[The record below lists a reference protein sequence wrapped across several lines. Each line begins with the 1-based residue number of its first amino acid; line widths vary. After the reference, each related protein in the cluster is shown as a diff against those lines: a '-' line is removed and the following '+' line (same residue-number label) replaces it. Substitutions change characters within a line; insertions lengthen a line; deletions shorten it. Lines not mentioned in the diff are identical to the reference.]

1 MLAVISAASSRGMPS
16 STTLNAPAA
25 STALASARRRSRPPA
40 WLPLCRPCT
49 RWPPIRWKDCG
60 VRPMW
65 AITGMSTRVMAS
77 IVSAIVT
84 PPSSLTAAAPPSFT
98 SRTLLSIAWGTLTWY
113 EPNGRSPTSERAGG
127 PPAGQPGVVHHLV
140 EGHGQRVRH
149 ALDDHA
155 HRVADEDDVD
165 PGLVGQRRE
174 RRVVRGDH
182 DDLVLDRPAVRLA
195 PGEAGDRDLL
205 HVHRT
210 SLLTS
215 DDAHV
220 TDGDAATGKD
230 EGYSS
235 RYDGRSGKARA
246 ASTPRTMALVTTS
259 AVAGASPLS
268 ADGAL
273 A

>member
-98 SRTLLSIAWGTLTWY
+98 SRTLLSIACGTLTWY
-113 EPNGRSPTSERAGG
+113 EPKGRSPTSSA
-127 PPAGQPGVVHHLV
+127 
-140 EGHGQRVRH
+140 RVAPRLASRVWYTASSRVTGSVFGH

-182 DDLVLDRPAVRLA
+182 DDLVLDHPAVRLA

-220 TDGDAATGKD
+220 TDGGAARGTRRGTARGTTGGPGRRARGQHAPD
-230 EGYSS
+230 
-235 RYDGRSGKARA
+235 DGPGHDVGGRRRPAR
-246 ASTPRTMALVTTS
+246 
-259 AVAGASPLS
+259 
-268 ADGAL
+268 
-273 A
+273 